1 MEGGDEQVMSE
12 VHLGCPPHSSAPH
25 ISVFTFT
32 APPTAFQPNVA
43 WDGDHHATCESSA
56 LNQCDVGDHVC
67 VEDASRQLNFDKDG
81 DLVLSRRRR
90 NHNKRCL
97 NYRVTIQHN
106 ITSSLP
112 LVGLQ
117 VWKAA
122 LVLVDFVLHKS
133 FMSSDFVDMIAV
145 ELGAGT
151 GLLGILLARVLRAI
165 FVTDTGT
172 EVLDNC
178 AINVQINAG
187 ALKYCESSV
196 LVRELDWKESWPP
209 KIGASDV
216 EAQQRNSSKYSWS
229 ASEVDEAEGASLLF
243 AADVIYSDELTDAF
257 FNIVE
262 KLMSHGSEKVLYLAL
277 EKRYNFTLDDL
288 DIVANGYQHFQSY
301 LKDEQEYARLNGT
314 FQPCFVG
321 ERINIDQIPQY
332 IKEYERGKDLEI
344 WKICYRKTP
353 HSKSVL

>member
-1 MEGGDEQVMSE
+1 AG
-12 VHLGCPPHSSAPH
+12 
-25 ISVFTFT
+25 
-32 APPTAFQPNVA
+32 
-43 WDGDHHATCESSA
+43 
-56 LNQCDVGDHVC
+56 
-67 VEDASRQLNFDKDG
+67 
-81 DLVLSRRRR
+81 RRR

-178 AINVQINAG
+178 AINVQINAS

-196 LVRELDWKESWPP
+196 LVRELDWRVIAP

-262 KLMSHGSEKVLYLAL
+262 KLMSHGSEKVLYLAFG
-277 EKRYNFTLDDL
+277 KRGLM
-288 DIVANGYQHFQSY
+288 AHFN
-301 LKDEQEYARLNGT
+301 LV
-314 FQPCFVG
+314 FVG